1 MFRGTLQERIVAP
14 FILADPVIHLHYDKF
29 LYYNIKF
36 IVTRLINK
44 ISLYNEGR
52 YSSSLWKAIEVVYDL
67 FFIFIMS
74 VLDLIYSLCYLVFIQ
89 YVNATSYFV
98 GINHEF

>member
-44 ISLYNEGR
+44 ISL
-52 YSSSLWKAIEVVYDL
+52 LK
-67 FFIFIMS
+67 
-74 VLDLIYSLCYLVFIQ
+74 LIYID
-89 YVNATSYFV
+89 
-98 GINHEF
+98 INISK